1 MSNNAKREGLSTF
14 SKLSRYFKKDLKD
27 IIWPDT
33 MPNPPNFVEKKYTVK
48 EHFTI
53 WKKALELYRQT
64 WSREIRVHNEMD
76 SATRTHGGRDDREKG
91 DNEKNNESS
100 SSPSSSST
108 IGSELNKLAHTA
120 KSGWRPLVKY
130 LYETRGIAYRDGV
143 KEFIKEYKIG
153 YREAIESER
162 KNSSS
167 ENGGY

>member
-1 MSNNAKREGLSTF
+1 MRWILLHGRMAE
-14 SKLSRYFKKDLKD
+14 
-27 IIWPDT
+27 
-33 MPNPPNFVEKKYTVK
+33 
-48 EHFTI
+48 
-53 WKKALELYRQT
+53 
-64 WSREIRVHNEMD
+64 EMI
-76 SATRTHGGRDDREKG
+76 AGN
-91 DNEKNNESS
+91 NEKNNESS
-100 SSPSSSST
+100 SPSSST

>member
-48 EHFTI
+48 EHFMI

-91 DNEKNNESS
+91 AARRRSRSRRHEKSR
-100 SSPSSSST
+100 
-108 IGSELNKLAHTA
+108 A
-120 KSGWRPLVKY
+120 
-130 LYETRGIAYRDGV
+130 
-143 KEFIKEYKIG
+143 
-153 YREAIESER
+153 
-162 KNSSS
+162 
-167 ENGGY
+167 